1 MEYKYDITLSFAGED
16 REYVE
21 KVAEILKQNDVKVFY
36 DKFEETELWG
46 KDLGIHFEFV
56 YARSAKYCIPFIS
69 EYYKNKLWTNYEIR
83 NAISRAIET
92 KEDYILPAKFDDTK
106 IDGLRT
112 SLGYIDLRRY
122 EPEEFAK
129 IILKKLQKESNEPII
144 QKEQNS
150 EEIANIYLA
159 QNILMTDFGIQGVA
173 MGVTI
178 TNLTKEYRYYSE
190 PYFKLSNGIEGK
202 YDTFFLTDR
211 MENVQ
216 FPIKMEW
223 GQPLSVNYK
232 LRPAGVEQWKD
243 LPNGTT
249 IKAIVTSTIG
259 EKFESNEIE
268 LNKIFETLSN
278 K

>member
-21 KVAEILKQNDVKVFY
+21 KVAEILKQNDVNVFY
-36 DKFEETELWG
+36 DKFEEAELWG

-69 EYYKNKLWTNYEIR
+69 ENYKNKLWTNYEIR
-83 NAISRAIET
+83 NAISRAVET
-92 KEDYILPAKFDDTK
+92 KEDYILPARFDDTK

-112 SLGYIDLRRY
+112 SIGYIDLRKY
-122 EPEEFAK
+122 NPEDFAK

-150 EEIANIYLA
+150 EEIAKVYLG
-159 QNILMTDFGIQGVA
+159 QNLLMTDFGVQGVTL
-173 MGVTI
+173 GVTI
-178 TNLTKEYRYYSE
+178 TNLTKDYRYYSE
-190 PYFKLSNGIEGK
+190 PYFKLSNKMDGK

-211 MENVQ
+211 MENVR

-232 LRPAGVEQWKD
+232 LKLAGVEQWKG
-243 LPNGTT
+243 LPKDTT
-249 IKAIVTSTIG
+249 VKAIVTSTIG
-259 EKFESNEIE
+259 EKFESNEIVVS
-268 LNKIFETLSN
+268 KIIQMLS
-278 K
+278 KK